1 VFTALTTKP
10 EDRLVKLNSRHPH
23 VSIRKPVF
31 DEDLWC
37 ALVLPEQFFSPPSH
51 RNDGKPEL
59 ALMRAVMEDAVR
71 CYQKQFVSTRR
82 RAVRLAR
89 EAEEWFFSDD
99 TEWPY
104 AFLNLC
110 AALEINPEYIR
121 RGLRRWRQH
130 YPMGMPHRKLRVV
143 KSTRTLK
150 LAA

>member
-1 VFTALTTKP
+1 VFTALTARH
-10 EDRLVKLNSRHPH
+10 EDRLARLNPTPSRL
-23 VSIRKPVF
+23 SIREPVC
-31 DEDLWC
+31 DEELLC
-37 ALVLPEQFFSPPSH
+37 ATVLPEQFFAPPSH

-89 EAEEWFFSDD
+89 EAEAWFFSDD
-99 TEWPY
+99 TAWPY

-110 AALEINPEYIR
+110 EALEINPEYIR

-143 KSTRTLK
+143 KSTRMLK